1 MFFPPLENNISS
13 KAPFNNIRR
22 SSILQKKL
30 SLNQSQRRLSLIY
43 GLVPPKK
50 LTQCKANRYGL
61 SPCKN
66 LTDNEN
72 GYCEI
77 KPHQDLAK
85 LENLNECTEEEEDP
99 ECEGHWNFSKYG
111 VTADAPSKPW
121 DDSKKLY
128 SEFVELSNFIKSDY
142 IKEFNLIT
150 EGSVNENLSGSLTYI
165 SGWPKKCLGFYMIL
179 PKKGT
184 KWILISYEKS
194 EDFKLTIE
202 NFFLIFNKEKL
213 KSYQKKKFKETHKTL
228 CLKRLKEAQF
238 SIKFFC
244 YFFKID
250 SEIKTFEDTLANKIN
265 FPLNETTDVYR
276 NIKMNKDTK
285 QLFNIFE

>member
-1 MFFPPLENNISS
+1 MDKIKYQKINENITFKLPELNKYKKFKATIITKEEKKKTPTDTNNTDMFFPPLENNISS

-111 VTADAPSKPW
+111 VTADVPSKPW

-179 PKKGT
+179 PKV
-184 KWILISYEKS
+184 Y
-194 EDFKLTIE
+194 
-202 NFFLIFNKEKL
+202 L
-213 KSYQKKKFKETHKTL
+213 KQKKK
-228 CLKRLKEAQF
+228 
-238 SIKFFC
+238 
-244 YFFKID
+244 
-250 SEIKTFEDTLANKIN
+250 
-265 FPLNETTDVYR
+265 
-276 NIKMNKDTK
+276 
-285 QLFNIFE
+285 